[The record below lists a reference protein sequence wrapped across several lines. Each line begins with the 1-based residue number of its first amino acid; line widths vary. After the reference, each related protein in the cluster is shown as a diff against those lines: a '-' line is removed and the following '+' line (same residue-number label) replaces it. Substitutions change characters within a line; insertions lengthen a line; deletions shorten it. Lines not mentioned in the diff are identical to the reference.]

1 MKRLF
6 TIANKFITSLKDY
19 INTRLDILKLSVAE
33 KGSMILAMII
43 SRVLIG
49 LFFSMALLFGSF
61 AGAYALSDWLG
72 PRYIGFLIVAAFY
85 VIIGIILWLNHEKLI
100 RVPIMNGIIRQLF
113 KNESS
118 KHTGK
123 NP

>member
-6 TIANKFITSLKDY
+6 TIINQLIASLKEY
-19 INTRLDILKLSVAE
+19 INTRLEILKLSVAE
-33 KGSMILAMII
+33 KGSMILAVII

-49 LFFSMALLFGSF
+49 LFFSIALLFGSF

-85 VIIGIILWLNHEKLI
+85 VIVGIILWLNHEKLI
-100 RVPIMNGIIRQLF
+100 RVPIMNRIIRQLF

-118 KHTGK
+118 KYTDK
-123 NP
+123 NT

>member
-1 MKRLF
+1 MKWLF
-6 TIANKFITSLKDY
+6 TITNKFITSLKDY

-49 LFFSMALLFGSF
+49 LVFSMALLFGSF

-113 KNESS
+113 
-118 KHTGK
+118 
-123 NP
+123 